1 MQKRRIQLQTGRIQL
16 QNRRIQLQTGR
27 IQLQKR
33 RTQLQTGRIQL
44 QSRWIQL
51 QKPVTTVCD
60 NHHSMLNIQIFH
72 QTKAMHT
79 ITSFVP
85 QFL

>member
-1 MQKRRIQLQTGRIQL
+1 M

-44 QSRWIQL
+44 QKRRTQLQTGRIRRIQL
-51 QKPVTTVCD
+51 QKPVSCIAITEKTFVC
-60 NHHSMLNIQIFH
+60 NIASVSPSSSLVAICLVLIKCE
-72 QTKAMHT
+72 T
-79 ITSFVP
+79 
-85 QFL
+85 